1 MLANETTSTAR
12 RPKKSKP
19 AVKPLPPKGRVRL
32 SQILA
37 AGFFGPSFFYEKIAG
52 GFFPE
57 ADKLGSMSTWNVE
70 HVWAILDD
78 PSLLTKRR
86 WWLKEAPVAE
96 QPEATGDIRRR
107 KE

>member
-37 AGFFGPSFFYEKIAG
+37 AGFFGRASFHEKIAG

-70 HVWAILDD
+70 HVGN
-78 PSLLTKRR
+78 SRR
-86 WWLKEAPVAE
+86 PEFAHQAPVVVEGGACRG
-96 QPEATGDIRRR
+96 AA
-107 KE
+107 